1 MFQVLTIIIAF
12 EIFGLV
18 FCIICIAISILSPI
32 GTGRHAAALDDIRR
46 ELAVLQY
53 PLETE
58 AQEKPCLQ
66 VTCFGI
72 FQALYQ
78 GKPLPFF
85 YQKTNELLAVMIDK
99 KGAMVSFASIE
110 AIMWEDDNSHL
121 PYLKRLRA
129 DLLATAEKLGLKGL
143 ILSQRGQIG
152 LNTDL
157 ISCDYFDY
165 LAGKPAAVA
174 AYQGVYM
181 EQYSWAEVTNS
192 ALYWNR
198 AQNQ

>member
-1 MFQVLTIIIAF
+1 
-12 EIFGLV
+12 
-18 FCIICIAISILSPI
+18 
-32 GTGRHAAALDDIRR
+32 
-46 ELAVLQY
+46 
-53 PLETE
+53 
-58 AQEKPCLQ
+58 
-66 VTCFGI
+66 
-72 FQALYQ
+72 
-78 GKPLPFF
+78 
-85 YQKTNELLAVMIDK
+85 MIDK

-121 PYLKRLRA
+121 SYLKRLRA

-181 EQYSWAEVTNS
+181 EQ
-192 ALYWNR
+192 
-198 AQNQ
+198 